1 MSFAPLESARVHINQ
16 SMAGMMTGMTMSA
29 HVPRATT
36 VRRGRAAPAHPAAAP
51 TLLTHTRKD
60 TYRFT
65 TAGVGAL
72 TRLGQDAERGSSV
85 HVRTVTLCLSV
96 PAHCES
102 LIMPPNESVQGH
114 GAVPHESA
122 AASGR
127 ARETARTREAHASTT
142 LLRRRRSGR
151 LATGGRA
158 ERSQLRGPLGC
169 PPRTSSPANTRGR
182 RGVVREAWRL
192 LA

>member
-16 SMAGMMTGMTMSA
+16 SMAGYDDRDDDER
-29 HVPRATT
+29 PRATT

-51 TLLTHTRKD
+51 TLLTHTKKGYIQVHNR
-60 TYRFT
+60 RCWCP
-65 TAGVGAL
+65 
-72 TRLGQDAERGSSV
+72 DAPRPRRRAGSSV

-102 LIMPPNESVQGH
+102 LIMPPFESVQGH

-169 PPRTSSPANTRGR
+169 PPRTSSPANTRGT
-182 RGVVREAWRL
+182 RGVVREACRH

>member
-29 HVPRATT
+29 HVPRPCAVA
-36 VRRGRAAPAHPAAAP
+36 VRRR
-51 TLLTHTRKD
+51 HTPRPRLHYLHTQRKD

-102 LIMPPNESVQGH
+102 LIMPPFESVQGH

-169 PPRTSSPANTRGR
+169 PPRTSSPANTRGT
-182 RGVVREAWRL
+182 RGW
-192 LA
+192 